1 VLRTAGETEPL
12 GDAFERLFFLQ
23 AQVWSHQDGTGS
35 RVRGAKTVVSSCA
48 HREERTVQACQ
59 VRSSRGEL

>member
-23 AQVWSHQDGTGS
+23 AQVWSH
-35 RVRGAKTVVSSCA
+35 
-48 HREERTVQACQ
+48 
-59 VRSSRGEL
+59 